1 MVQGLAPGF
10 SLCTA
15 CFQVNQVLLL
25 GKVSLLNTNLPRK
38 GSMVSF
44 TCLLQSI
51 FNLELC

>member
-25 GKVSLLNTNLPRK
+25 GKVSLLRTQTFPRK
-38 GSMVSF
+38 EHGILHLFV
-44 TCLLQSI
+44 TKYL
-51 FNLELC
+51 